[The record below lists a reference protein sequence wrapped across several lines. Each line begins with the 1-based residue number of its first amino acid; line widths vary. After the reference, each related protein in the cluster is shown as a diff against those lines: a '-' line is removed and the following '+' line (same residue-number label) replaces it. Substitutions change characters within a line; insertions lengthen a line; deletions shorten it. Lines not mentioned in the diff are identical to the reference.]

1 MFVGLVILALGV
13 LFLLENL
20 GVLNGDIW
28 DYLWPLAIIALGISI
43 LVKKRK

>member
-20 GVLNGDIW
+20 GVLHGDIW
-28 DYLWPLAIIALGISI
+28 EYLWPVAIIALGISI

>member
-20 GVLNGDIW
+20 GVLTGDIW
-28 DYLWPLAIIALGISI
+28 EYLWPVAIIALGISI